1 MQSFR
6 AFKDAVLG
14 INLVIRGMISDGK
27 ILLKSCRGHL
37 IDLGEGDKFDRLL
50 QEAGLPFD
58 IDSIATD
65 REPLSGIQTLQFTDE
80 EYHALYNSQISL
92 MDLIRRK
99 ETGQLNSSGSEFLG
113 NKFTLDFP
121 ENEINVVNISPPFA

>member
-6 AFKDAVLG
+6 AFKEAVLG

-27 ILLKSCRGHL
+27 ILLKSCRGHF